1 MITETV
7 KAEWVRERTF
17 LLRDR
22 NDFPIVMTQPMG
34 VSGSDLLPM
43 SLIGCVIWD
52 VVAILEKKRQ
62 KLVSFR
68 ASAESV
74 RDPDPPWIFREIR
87 LHYVLVGNGL
97 DPVQVKDTID
107 LSEQKYCSIY
117 ATLRQVVNI
126 TSEFEIFES
135 E

>member
-74 RDPDPPWIFREIR
+74 RAPDPPWIFREIR

>member
-7 KAEWVRERTF
+7 NAEWVRDRLF

-34 VSGSDLLPM
+34 VSGSDLLPL
-43 SLIGCVIWD
+43 SLLGCVMWD

-62 KLVSFR
+62 KLTSLR
-68 ASAESV
+68 ASAQSV
-74 RDPDPPWIFREIR
+74 RDPEPPWIFREIR
-87 LHYVLVGNGL
+87 LHYVLVGEEL
-97 DPVQVKDTID
+97 DPVQVQKAIE
-107 LSEQKYCSIY
+107 LSEQNYCSVY

-126 TSEFEIFES
+126 SSGFEVFEK